1 MLRKCMDNRLM
12 FNINEKTVVLAI
24 FSLQGG
30 GAERFVITLAEGFR
44 KVGYEPHIICFKSEI
59 DYVLPD
65 IPIHFLSYQSYR
77 WLPKKTRNRIFS
89 KVFDLYVRK
98 NIANN
103 PALIL
108 SNLWQ
113 VDQVLTHSSLPNK
126 VFVIHNTLSK
136 EKTIHTYLTD
146 KSLNSVYQS
155 QNVVAVSKGAKDDFL
170 NIVPNA
176 KKLTAIHN
184 PIDREEIII
193 QSQKTEAL
201 QNIKKKYPILK
212 KGYIV
217 HVGKFKAQKN
227 HIDLINAY
235 AKSQRSLPL
244 LLVGQGELQSQCEE
258 LCKSLELQD
267 KVIFVGFTPNPYP
280 LIAHAKGMVLASI
293 YEGFGLVIAESL
305 ALGVPVISTDCDSG
319 PRELLPKHNLVAVG
333 NIQGLAD
340 KLDNL
345 MHNPSDFSSDF
356 DVNLL
361 PNSVAMQ
368 YLNVV

>member
-1 MLRKCMDNRLM
+1 M
-12 FNINEKTVVLAI
+12 
-24 FSLQGG
+24 
-30 GAERFVITLAEGFR
+30 
-44 KVGYEPHIICFKSEI
+44 
-59 DYVLPD
+59 
-65 IPIHFLSYQSYR
+65 
-77 WLPKKTRNRIFS
+77 
-89 KVFDLYVRK
+89 
-98 NIANN
+98 
-103 PALIL
+103 
-108 SNLWQ
+108 
-113 VDQVLTHSSLPNK
+113 
-126 VFVIHNTLSK
+126 
-136 EKTIHTYLTD
+136 
-146 KSLNSVYQS
+146 
-155 QNVVAVSKGAKDDFL
+155 
-170 NIVPNA
+170 
-176 KKLTAIHN
+176 
-184 PIDREEIII
+184 
-193 QSQKTEAL
+193 
-201 QNIKKKYPILK
+201 K